1 MFIKMPKP
9 SRRTVAGLV
18 TFAAMLACIPAYV
31 SGYTV
36 NGPSEAPTLLLG
48 DFAIVNHAAYDLNL
62 PYSTARLAKL
72 GSPQRG
78 DIVLFRVP
86 KRNAI
91 GLKVVVG
98 LPGDLIAMS
107 ENRISLN
114 GSEVAVEPLERRE
127 FDWVPKEH
135 AIGNV
140 VARETIGVPEFSHVI
155 TYTAGLSP
163 LRSIAQI
170 AVPEDGFYLLG
181 DHRDNSND
189 SRTFGPVPREA
200 ILGKLISVWPTGG
213 RTVR

>member
-91 GLKVVVG
+91 GLKV
-98 LPGDLIAMS
+98 
-107 ENRISLN
+107 
-114 GSEVAVEPLERRE
+114 
-127 FDWVPKEH
+127 
-135 AIGNV
+135 
-140 VARETIGVPEFSHVI
+140 AR
-155 TYTAGLSP
+155 
-163 LRSIAQI
+163 
-170 AVPEDGFYLLG
+170 
-181 DHRDNSND
+181 DHRRKALMDQNVFKAVAGGSSDIDAVSNALNAGE
-189 SRTFGPVPREA
+189 SVAGATVASF
-200 ILGKLISVWPTGG
+200 LIGQDIAEHLI
-213 RTVR
+213 R